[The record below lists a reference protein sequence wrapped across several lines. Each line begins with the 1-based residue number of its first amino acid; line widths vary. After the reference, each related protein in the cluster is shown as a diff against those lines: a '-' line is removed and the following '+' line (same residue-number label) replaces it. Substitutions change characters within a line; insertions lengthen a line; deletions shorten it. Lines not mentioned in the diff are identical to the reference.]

1 MSVDMSNTY
10 LQWAKDNFRLNRL
23 QGGYGFVQGDCV
35 AWLKDNS
42 QQFDLMF
49 IDPPSFSNSK
59 RMEGTWDVQRDHVS
73 LLTSAAESL
82 APKGVV
88 YFSNNLRGF
97 NLDHNALEQLGYT
110 IENISERTLPKDFAR
125 NPKIHQCWRL
135 VYAV

>member
-1 MSVDMSNTY
+1 
-10 LQWAKDNFRLNRL
+10 
-23 QGGYGFVQGDCV
+23 
-35 AWLKDNS
+35 
-42 QQFDLMF
+42 MF